1 MKPKIT
7 IDRRS
12 VMGMRMRY
20 RFARKMGRQ
29 FNLKVEDKTR

>member
-20 RFARKMGRQ
+20 RFARKMGL
-29 FNLKVEDKTR
+29 NLKVEDKTKCS